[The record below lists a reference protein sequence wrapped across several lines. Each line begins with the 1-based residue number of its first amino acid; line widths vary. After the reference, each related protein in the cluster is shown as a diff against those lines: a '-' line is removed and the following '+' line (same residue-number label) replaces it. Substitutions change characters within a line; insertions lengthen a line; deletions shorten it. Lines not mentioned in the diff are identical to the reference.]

1 MYQLTLIFFL
11 PVRLIFKFETF
22 DGLIITIK
30 KEAERRIEE
39 VKAKLADM
47 KHGESLI
54 REEVT
59 EDDIAAV
66 VSKWTGIPVSRMMQ
80 SERQKLLHLE
90 DELHK
95 RVVGQ
100 EMAITALA
108 DAVRRN
114 RAGLQDAKRPIG
126 SFIFLGTTGVGK
138 TELAKALAEFLFD
151 DESLMTRIDMSEYQE
166 RHSVSR
172 LIGAPPGYV
181 GYDEGGQLTEA
192 VRRKPYSVVLL
203 DEIEKAHPDVFNIL
217 LQVLDDGRLTD
228 NKGRVVDF
236 KNTIIIMTSNIGSRQ
251 LKDFGRGIGFGSQN
265 MEGNSEY
272 ARGVVQKALKNA
284 FSPEFL
290 NRIDD
295 IIMFNPLTKE
305 DIYKIIDIEL
315 KSLFKRV
322 NDLGLVITISKE
334 AKDFIIEKGY
344 DPQYGARPLKR
355 AIQKYLED
363 ELAEVIIKGVAE
375 GTELDVGYDK
385 ENDKLMIAEKEK

>member
-1 MYQLTLIFFL
+1 
-11 PVRLIFKFETF
+11 
-22 DGLIITIK
+22 
-30 KEAERRIEE
+30 
-39 VKAKLADM
+39 
-47 KHGESLI
+47 
-54 REEVT
+54 
-59 EDDIAAV
+59 
-66 VSKWTGIPVSRMMQ
+66 
-80 SERQKLLHLE
+80 
-90 DELHK
+90 
-95 RVVGQ
+95 
-100 EMAITALA
+100 
-108 DAVRRN
+108 
-114 RAGLQDAKRPIG
+114 
-126 SFIFLGTTGVGK
+126 
-138 TELAKALAEFLFD
+138 
-151 DESLMTRIDMSEYQE
+151 
-166 RHSVSR
+166 
-172 LIGAPPGYV
+172 
-181 GYDEGGQLTEA
+181 
-192 VRRKPYSVVLL
+192 
-203 DEIEKAHPDVFNIL
+203 
-217 LQVLDDGRLTD
+217 
-228 NKGRVVDF
+228 
-236 KNTIIIMTSNIGSRQ
+236 
-251 LKDFGRGIGFGSQN
+251 

>member
-1 MYQLTLIFFL
+1 
-11 PVRLIFKFETF
+11 
-22 DGLIITIK
+22 
-30 KEAERRIEE
+30 
-39 VKAKLADM
+39 
-47 KHGESLI
+47 
-54 REEVT
+54 
-59 EDDIAAV
+59 
-66 VSKWTGIPVSRMMQ
+66 
-80 SERQKLLHLE
+80 
-90 DELHK
+90 
-95 RVVGQ
+95 
-100 EMAITALA
+100 
-108 DAVRRN
+108 
-114 RAGLQDAKRPIG
+114 
-126 SFIFLGTTGVGK
+126 
-138 TELAKALAEFLFD
+138 
-151 DESLMTRIDMSEYQE
+151 
-166 RHSVSR
+166 
-172 LIGAPPGYV
+172 
-181 GYDEGGQLTEA
+181 
-192 VRRKPYSVVLL
+192 
-203 DEIEKAHPDVFNIL
+203 
-217 LQVLDDGRLTD
+217 
-228 NKGRVVDF
+228 
-236 KNTIIIMTSNIGSRQ
+236 
-251 LKDFGRGIGFGSQN
+251 

-385 ENDKLMIAEKEK
+385 ENDKLMITEKEK